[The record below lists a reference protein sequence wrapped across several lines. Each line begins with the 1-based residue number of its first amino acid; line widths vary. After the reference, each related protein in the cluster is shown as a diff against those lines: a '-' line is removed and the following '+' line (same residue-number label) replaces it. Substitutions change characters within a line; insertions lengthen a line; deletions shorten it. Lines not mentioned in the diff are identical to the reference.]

1 MGSPAFRF
9 DITPAVPSVLTVSPW
24 RDDHQSLSTI
34 LSNSIRDLSWAG
46 SIADAM
52 YQAAGKSVPI
62 VVCEH
67 QLSDGAWNVLF
78 QKLERMPKPPKLIV
92 ASRLADEKLWSEV
105 LNLGGWDVLAKPFEL
120 REVLHVVRHAWES
133 WYKQWG
139 SLPKTACGTEPRGGT
154 VARTAA

>member
-1 MGSPAFRF
+1 MGSPSFRF
-9 DITPAVPSVLTVSPW
+9 NITPAVPSVLAVSPW
-24 RDDHQSLSTI
+24 RDDHQALRAI

-52 YQAAGKSVPI
+52 SQATGKSVPI

-67 QLSDGAWNVLF
+67 QLSDGVWNHLF
-78 QKLERMPKPPKLIV
+78 QKLERMPQPPKLIV

-105 LNLGGWDVLAKPFEL
+105 LNVGAWDVLTKPFEV

-133 WYKQWG
+133 WSRQWG
-139 SLPKTACGTEPRGGT
+139 ILTETARGTEPRAT
-154 VARTAA
+154 VARTTA